1 MYIGSDM
8 FIRYI
13 ELFHGCSK
21 ALGKAITALSNIYS
35 QVSFGKLL

>member
-1 MYIGSDM
+1 M